1 MILSRFFL
9 PARLKTRKALALSAV
24 LLVLVTA
31 SFIGFITSASA
42 HETNGPAVNSS
53 RISGA
58 IVIAWNQELLHIV
71 QTPGAQPATLHP
83 TRSYAI
89 MHAAIYDA
97 IVSITRNAP
106 PFLFSVTAAR
116 GARPDAAAAEAG
128 HDVLVT
134 LYPAFQAELD
144 KQLVNELAAIPNG
157 ASKQHGIQVGH
168 TIARIWIAI
177 RADDG
182 SAVTPPPFVPGNQPG
197 NYRPTPPNFPAPAF
211 TNWSRVQPFVLSRAD
226 QFRPAPPP
234 ALTSKAYAQA
244 LNEVESLG
252 QDTSTTRTPEQTTIG
267 KFWGAPIWNTW
278 NEIADT
284 VALAHH
290 TNLETTARMFEEL
303 NLTFADSTI
312 AFYDAKYHYQL
323 WRPITAIRLAD
334 IDGNPATIANP
345 NWNALTV
352 TAPDPSYPGAHSA
365 ISEAGA
371 VVLTAFF
378 GRHDSFQLTSDV
390 LPGVTRSF
398 NSFAAAA
405 EEAGLSRI
413 YAGQHTRL
421 DHVAGVEL
429 GSDVAHFVL
438 FHLNDID

>member
-1 MILSRFFL
+1 MSLFRFFSST
-9 PARLKTRKALALSAV
+9 RLKTRKALALSAA
-24 LLVLVTA
+24 LLTLVVA
-31 SFIGFITSASA
+31 SLISFIPSASA
-42 HETNGPAVNSS
+42 HKTDSLAVNNS

-71 QTPGAQPATLHP
+71 QTPGAQPATIHP

-97 IVSITRNAP
+97 VASITRNAP
-106 PFLFSVTAAR
+106 PFLFSLPATR

-128 HDVLVT
+128 YDVLVT

-144 KQLVNELAAIPNG
+144 KLLANQLAMIPDGVGKQRG
-157 ASKQHGIQVGH
+157 AQVGH
-168 TIARIWIAI
+168 TVARIWLAV
-177 RADDG
+177 RAGDG
-182 SAVTPPPFVPGNQPG
+182 SAITPPPFVSGNQPG
-197 NYRPTPPNFPAPAF
+197 EYRPTPPNFPTPVF
-211 TNWSRVQPFVLSRAD
+211 TNWSTVQPFVLSRAD

-244 LNEVESLG
+244 INEVKSLG
-252 QDTSTTRTPEQTTIG
+252 QDTSTTRTTEQTTIG

-290 TNLETTARMFEEL
+290 TNLETTARLFEEL
-303 NLTFADSTI
+303 NITFADSVI
-312 AFYDAKYHYQL
+312 AFSDAKYHYQL

-334 IDGNPATIANP
+334 TDNNPDTIANP
-345 NWNALTV
+345 DWNALAV
-352 TAPDPSYPGAHSA
+352 TAPDPSYPGAHST

-378 GRHDSFQLTSDV
+378 GGPDSFKLTSDV
-390 LPGVTRSF
+390 LPDVTRSF
-398 NSFAAAA
+398 SSFAAAA
-405 EEAGLSRI
+405 NEAGLSRI

-421 DHVAGVEL
+421 DHVAGVKL

-438 FHLNDID
+438 FQLNNID